1 MTILIKFYLSW
12 YSRWDL
18 LQSTYIFGIVGTLPV
33 THQRHKNNI
42 IKYIF
47 THPDNTQMAQPEYI
61 NGNPLC
67 TQFK

>member
-1 MTILIKFYLSW
+1 MLIKNYLSC
-12 YSRWDL
+12 YCRRDL
-18 LQSTYIFGIVGTLPV
+18 LQSTYRFGIVDTLPV
-33 THQRHKNNI
+33 THQRQKNNI

-47 THPDNTQMAQPEYI
+47 THPDNTPMAQPEYI